1 MAAKH
6 TYRYFQKKETSKW
19 KTYNFKQMVNNSMH
33 EQKFDEIKKLED
45 AFREFYNNAKDFFV
59 NYKSLIR
66 YHCFSTIDAIFKYVQ
81 DVEQEV
87 MIRMW

>member
-1 MAAKH
+1 
-6 TYRYFQKKETSKW
+6 
-19 KTYNFKQMVNNSMH
+19 MVNNSMH